1 MYTPSFFLLA
11 LLSLGYCVV
20 AVLLIKKIVALKSNK
35 EEADKGWKIKVNF
48 DTSKATNPA
57 TGLPPIS
64 DIEIEGSEK
73 NIKTLLQENDTVHI
87 SEKQKTKTDI
97 TFQQDSKSVATGID
111 NGIKYGL
118 IIGIPI
124 VFIILIFIN
133 HAKRQ
138 KNTSK

>member
-1 MYTPSFFLLA
+1 MVSFYF
-11 LLSLGYCVV
+11 
-20 AVLLIKKIVALKSNK
+20 
-35 EEADKGWKIKVNF
+35 GWKIKVNF

-97 TFQQDSKSVATGID
+97 TFQQDSKLESHRDAGNSVATGID

>member
-1 MYTPSFFLLA
+1 MDTFLNEYGY
-11 LLSLGYCVV
+11 LLDYVDG
-20 AVLLIKKIVALKSNK
+20 NMM
-35 EEADKGWKIKVNF
+35 DW
-48 DTSKATNPA
+48 
-57 TGLPPIS
+57 
-64 DIEIEGSEK
+64 SEK

-97 TFQQDSKSVATGID
+97 TFQQDSKLESHRDADNSVATGID